1 MEGSPVDVSDG
12 GGGVAA
18 ARREYLHQ
26 NFTSASHVADTHSF
40 ISALVRSAQTS
51 HQGDWTSGI
60 ADQNQTV
67 ACNIHGAD
75 KVDFFAI
82 RIWSFKK
89 IMHMLFR

>member
-1 MEGSPVDVSDG
+1 MEGPLVDVSDG

-40 ISALVRSAQTS
+40 ISAPVRSAQTS

-60 ADQNQTV
+60 ADQNQED
-67 ACNIHGAD
+67 ACNILGLV
-75 KVDFFAI
+75 KILTINLIFFAI
-82 RIWSFKK
+82 I
-89 IMHMLFR
+89 